1 MYRKTFCRYGIKNDV
16 STFHSFTQIT
26 QWYER
31 ILGKLWYLTEKDLPQ
46 VNLEVADECDRE
58 VNVKTQCW
66 RSSQTNQM
74 VLIVISVQT
83 VLDGTRVEIFQIQ
96 ILIDETMLIK
106 IFVILRTFTVII
118 QTFMSSVGIEFQKKQ
133 NRS

>member
-1 MYRKTFCRYGIKNDV
+1 
-16 STFHSFTQIT
+16 
-26 QWYER
+26 
-31 ILGKLWYLTEKDLPQ
+31 
-46 VNLEVADECDRE
+46 
-58 VNVKTQCW
+58 
-66 RSSQTNQM
+66 M

-133 NRS
+133 NRSWYFEIEYWKYVP